1 MKTIYFILGGYFIF
15 PLPPSVNPGGCDFGL
30 VQISMPLL
38 RLINSDYLGVW
49 QIGIFQE
56 CTLAEFEYQVEELL
70 FRMNALAGTTNLPEK
85 PTGYLTDS
93 DQSQAVGDDGIS
105 SGGSE
110 VSDRT
115 NRSRIN
121 TQGS

>member
-1 MKTIYFILGGYFIF
+1 M
-15 PLPPSVNPGGCDFGL
+15 
-30 VQISMPLL
+30 
-38 RLINSDYLGVW
+38 
-49 QIGIFQE
+49 
-56 CTLAEFEYQVEELL
+56 EELL

>member
-1 MKTIYFILGGYFIF
+1 
-15 PLPPSVNPGGCDFGL
+15 
-30 VQISMPLL
+30 MPLL
-38 RLINSDYLGVW
+38 RLINNDYLGVL

-110 VSDRT
+110 VSYVM
-115 NRSRIN
+115 NHRSRIH
-121 TQGS
+121 THGS